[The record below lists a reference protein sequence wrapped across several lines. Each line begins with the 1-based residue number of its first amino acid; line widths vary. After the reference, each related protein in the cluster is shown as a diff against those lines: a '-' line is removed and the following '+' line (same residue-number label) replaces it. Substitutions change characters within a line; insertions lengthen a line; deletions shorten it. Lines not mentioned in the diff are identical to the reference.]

1 MQPTEASIV
10 TLWVLVMLA
19 LVVAGAA
26 LSLGLHL
33 TREHKVLGAQHGDV
47 LATANHALGMVKMAR
62 DAMTR
67 MAVAAVSTREGSAAI
82 GAAAAKEVA
91 PSVPAAL
98 VPTVQQPSAP
108 APIVVPEP
116 PALPAEPAW
125 SSHLADILPL
135 RTGFPGSS
143 AWSHAWPRSRLLQP
157 ARWAAVDCG
166 SQLNRSRLADARP
179 TMSGPERRARLPI
192 LQVSRPERRDSLPA
206 PP

>member
-125 SSHLADILPL
+125 SSHLADMHRRMDALLTAQEHLLAVQQISAASVAATPTSGSVAASPAAFISLPL
-135 RTGFPGSS
+135 
-143 AWSHAWPRSRLLQP
+143 A
-157 ARWAAVDCG
+157 
-166 SQLNRSRLADARP
+166 P
-179 TMSGPERRARLPI
+179 TQATTPVPTA
-192 LQVSRPERRDSLPA
+192 
-206 PP
+206 